1 MIQIS
6 DEDFG
11 TLAIGAIRYCIGR
24 QSYMPSLVQSIII
37 PHLSELSDKDLGV
50 MIQDCM
56 DLSRN
61 GNFGSEI
68 IDKPKWVDFRT
79 KLLNEQLRRKS

>member
-11 TLAIGAIRYCIGR
+11 TLAICAIRYCIGR
-24 QSYMPSLVQSIII
+24 QSYMPSLVQSIIT

-68 IDKPKWVDFRT
+68 IDKPKWIDFRT

>member
-1 MIQIS
+1 MRPIS

-11 TLAIGAIRYCIGR
+11 TLAVCAIRYCIGR

-56 DLSRN
+56 ELSRN

-68 IDKPKWVDFRT
+68 IDKPSWVDFRN